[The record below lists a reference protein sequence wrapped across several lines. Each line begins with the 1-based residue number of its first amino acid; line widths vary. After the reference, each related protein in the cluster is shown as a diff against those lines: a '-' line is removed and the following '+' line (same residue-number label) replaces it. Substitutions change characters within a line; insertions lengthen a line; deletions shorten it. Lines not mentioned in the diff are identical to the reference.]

1 MRNDRMSGN
10 PHSGIQYKDGI
21 APREPQAAGP
31 ERARTHYLPWYLTT
45 TVTMSIP
52 WYFWWLTEDA

>member
-1 MRNDRMSGN
+1 MPGTG
-10 PHSGIQYKDGI
+10 PHPGMPPKDWMV
-21 APREPQAAGP
+21 PREPQAAG
-31 ERARTHYLPWYLTT
+31 RGWTLDHYPPWFLTI